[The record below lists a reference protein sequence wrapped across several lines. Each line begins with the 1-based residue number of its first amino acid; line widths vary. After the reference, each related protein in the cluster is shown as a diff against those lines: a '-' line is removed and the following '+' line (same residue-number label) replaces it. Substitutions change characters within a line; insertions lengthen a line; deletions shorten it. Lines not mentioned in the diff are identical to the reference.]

1 MARILIGGFDQ
12 PTAVQLAMRLRAGR
26 HDVRICEAISECD
39 RHIID
44 LGAAIDLVVVEGTAS
59 PGLVDECFK
68 GIGDLFASRGRRP
81 MLLCVSRAYHGP
93 RFEIDLENEGARLV
107 YVH

>member
-1 MARILIGGFDQ
+1 MARIVIGGFDQ
-12 PTAVQLAMRLRAGR
+12 PTAAQLAMRLRVGR
-26 HDVRICEAISECD
+26 HDVRICEAISDCD

-44 LGAAIDLVVVEGTAS
+44 LGAEIDLVVMDGTAD

-68 GIGDLFASRGRRP
+68 GIADLYARRGRRP
-81 MLLCVSRAYHGP
+81 MLLCVSRVYHGP
-93 RFEIDLENEGARLV
+93 RFEMDLENKGARLV